1 MSEPLVSV
9 IIPVYNGENYLQQAI
24 DSVINQT
31 YEKIEIIV
39 VNDGSTDHG
48 ATEKIALSYGSKIR
62 YFQKENGGV
71 ATALNYGI
79 NQMEG
84 DYFAWLSH
92 DDIFYPE
99 KIKKQMHALLD
110 SDCRITACAYEIFWD
125 NGRKVSVPFVDFY
138 GKEWIEKSVFSVIQ
152 SLIQFGG
159 VLFSKEIFNDYG
171 YFREDLKTTQDYEF
185 LFRVLR
191 KEKCIYNNECLY
203 GIRYHDTQGS
213 NTIDSVN
220 DDRDE
225 MYRMFMEEL
234 FDSEKIFL
242 YGSMYNFYYQILL
255 RIWPMPRIDDA
266 KKMCINNLL
275 VYVEEDSNHISLN
288 DVYIYGAGIYG
299 KRLLFDLRCRNVNV
313 LGFVDSNSSLWK
325 TEVQGIPCIPLS
337 ELENEKQVPIII
349 ASIYREEI
357 LGSLKDFGMKTIIYK
372 EDYDRQVM
380 YVSPGLKN
388 ILKVIEEYEKHKW

>member
-171 YFREDLKTTQDYEF
+171 YFRGDLKTTQDYEF

-234 FDSEKIFL
+234 SDSEKKYL
-242 YGSMYNFYYQILL
+242 YGSVYNFYYQILL
-255 RIWPMPRIDDA
+255 RIWPMPKIDAA
-266 KKMCINNLL
+266 KKMCIKNLIEC
-275 VYVEEDSNHISLN
+275 VEDDDSPITLSN
-288 DVYIYGAGIYG
+288 VYIYGAGIYG

-313 LGFVDSNSSLWK
+313 LGFVDSNSSLWD

-337 ELENEKQVPIII
+337 KLENEKQVPIII

-357 LGSLKDFGMKTIIYK
+357 LGNVKAFGMQNILFK
-372 EDYDRQVM
+372 EDYDRQVL
-380 YVSPGLKN
+380 YISPGLEN
-388 ILKVIEEYEKHKW
+388 ILKVIEEYEDHKW